1 MTDID
6 PGPIFRRRQVGTRLR
21 GLREAA
27 RKSLDDVATYLE
39 CSAAKISRIE
49 TGRLPA
55 RVPDVRHMLDLYGVT
70 GSERDEVLD
79 LVRQSRRRG
88 WWQDFPDALV
98 SDGYE
103 TFLGLQDAAATICWY
118 EPYLVPGLLQTRA
131 YAHAVFAPQEHL
143 TETQVDRMT
152 ELRMTNQEA
161 VLRRPRPPRAHF
173 LLDEAVLHRGAGSP
187 MVMREQFTHIV
198 DLVRQGQ
205 VTVQIVPFS
214 AGFTPAYG
222 TPFVLF
228 GFHDP
233 ADPRVVYVEQLF
245 GSHFQTKLDT
255 VNRYGWIADNL
266 RSVALPAE
274 RTVAHLADLARQPD

>member
-21 GLREAA
+21 GLRESAG
-27 RKSLDDVATYLE
+27 RSLDEVAAYLE

-55 RVPDVRHMLDLYGVT
+55 RVPDVRHMLDLYDVG
-70 GSERDEVLD
+70 GAERDELLD

-88 WWQDFPDALV
+88 WWHDFPDALV

-131 YAHAVFAPQEHL
+131 YAHSVFAPQAHL
-143 TETQVDRMT
+143 TDVQVDRMT
-152 ELRMTNQEA
+152 ELRMANQEA
-161 VLRRPRPPRAHF
+161 VLHRPRPPESHF
-173 LLDEAVLHRGAGSP
+173 LIDEAVLHRGAGSAV
-187 MVMREQFTHIV
+187 VMREQFSHIV
-198 DLVRQGQ
+198 DLVGQ
-205 VTVQIVPFS
+205 ARVTVQVVPFS

-228 GFHDP
+228 GFPDP
-233 ADPRVVYVEQLF
+233 ADPRIVYIEHLYD
-245 GSHFQTKLDT
+245 SHFETKLDT
-255 VNRYGWIADNL
+255 VNRYSWIADNL
-266 RSVALPAE
+266 RGVALSAE
-274 RTVAHLADLARQPD
+274 RTVAHLADLARQLG